1 MTAAELLESL
11 NLIDENERI
20 EAKRG
25 SEVGKSLL
33 ETVCAFANEPGL
45 GGGWIVLG
53 LVRDE
58 LALFPSYEVEGVEQ
72 PDKVSA
78 DLASQCRD
86 SFNVPL
92 RVDISSETIDGKLVI
107 AVFVPEAAPQQK
119 PVFFKARG
127 LPAGALRRIGSTDQR
142 CTDDDLAV
150 FYQDRQQD
158 SFDAGIV
165 ADASLDDLAAEAI
178 ADYRKSRAGANPD
191 AEELRWSDEDL
202 LQSLGA
208 IRRDPNRDW
217 KPTVA
222 GLLLFG
228 TPQALRRCFP
238 TTRVDY
244 IRVPGRDWIPD
255 PERRFDT
262 LDMRDAL
269 LRLIR
274 RAQAAILD
282 DLPKAFE
289 LKEGDLQRQDRPL
302 IPQRVIREALVN
314 ALMHRSYRSHSPVQI
329 IRYANRLEIRN
340 PGFSLKPPD
349 HLGETGSQLRN
360 PRIAAALY
368 DTRLAETK
376 GSGIRVMRDSMEQA
390 GLTPPLFESDR
401 GNDQFVAR
409 FFFHHFLGEDDIA
422 WLARFRD
429 LHLTPDEAGAL
440 IVVREAGRIDNASY
454 RDLNK
459 VDALNASQALR
470 RLRDAGL
477 LAQKGRG
484 SATFYVPT
492 ERLLPGEG
500 APESDPHWD
509 GLDPPRLSS
518 HPPGLSRESPALSS
532 NPAGLSSHPPALS
545 SHPEAEPPRFDEGA
559 RRSLL
564 NGIPGELAARV
575 GAIGQRHP
583 PEEVRQIVEEICRLR
598 AWRAEELATLLRRN
612 AETVRQNYLRP
623 LMRDGRLAMTKPDE
637 PNDPQQAY
645 RAVEDSAK

>member
-1 MTAAELLESL
+1 MNAAELLDSL

-25 SEVGKSLL
+25 SEAGKSLL

-53 LVRDE
+53 LVREE
-58 LALFPSYEVEGVEQ
+58 LALFPSYEVEGVDQ
-72 PDKVSA
+72 PDKLSA

-86 SFNVPL
+86 SFNIPL
-92 RVDISSETIDGKLVI
+92 RVEIVTESIGGKAVVT
-107 AVFVPEAAPQQK
+107 VFVPEAAPQQK
-119 PVFFKARG
+119 PVFFKSKG
-127 LPAGALRRIGSTDQR
+127 LPAGAFRRIGSTDQR
-142 CTDDDLAV
+142 CTEDDMAV
-150 FYQDRQQD
+150 FYQDRQQET
-158 SFDAGIV
+158 FDAGIV
-165 ADASLDDLAAEAI
+165 ADASLDDLAPEAI
-178 ADYRKSRAGANPD
+178 ADYRRSRAEANPD

-208 IRRDPNRDW
+208 IRRGPDKEW

-228 TPQALRRCFP
+228 KSQALRRCFP

-244 IRVPGRDWIPD
+244 IRVPGRDWVPD
-255 PERRFDT
+255 PDRRFDT
-262 LDMRDAL
+262 LDMRDSL

-289 LKEGDLQRQDRPL
+289 LKEGDLQRQDKPVIPL
-302 IPQRVIREALVN
+302 RVIREALVN

-390 GLTPPLFESDR
+390 ELTPPLFESDR

-429 LHLTPDEAGAL
+429 LHLSPDEARAL
-440 IVVREAGRIDNASY
+440 IVVREAGAIDNASY

-459 VDALNASQALR
+459 VDALTASQALR
-470 RLRDAGL
+470 RLREAGL
-477 LAQKGRG
+477 LHQKGRG
-484 SATFYVPT
+484 SATYYVPGGRMDAEQAALSSST
-492 ERLLPGEG
+492 PGLSS
-500 APESDPHWD
+500 ESD
-509 GLDPPRLSS
+509 GLSSNPPGLSSNLEILSS
-518 HPPGLSRESPALSS
+518 HPDE
-532 NPAGLSSHPPALS
+532 
-545 SHPEAEPPRFDEGA
+545 EPRFDESA
-559 RRSLL
+559 RRALL
-564 NGIPGELAARV
+564 NGIPGELAAQV

-583 PEEVRQIVEEICRLR
+583 PEEVRLIVEEVCRLR

-612 AETVRQNYLRP
+612 PETVRQNYLRP
-623 LMRDGRLAMTKPDE
+623 LMRDGRLVMTHPEE

-645 RAVEDSAK
+645 RAVGNDGE